1 MDEIDDLASL
11 FLRDIPLI
19 DTRAPVEF
27 NKGSLPLAINLP
39 LMIDAEREAVGI
51 CYQQQGQAAAIRLG
65 HELVNGELKADRLN
79 QWIRFT
85 QQHPDGA
92 LFCFRG
98 GLRSEIIQNWLKEQ
112 GIRYPRIRGGYKAMR
127 RWLINA
133 VEKTC
138 ANTPLLLLGGK
149 TGSAKTRVLNEGF
162 MGNPITGS
170 IDLEGL
176 ANHRGSAFG
185 KRVTAQPTQ
194 ISFELAVGIEMAKR
208 YAEDPSRLILED
220 EGRLIGRCAL
230 PLPLQAARHHADW
243 IQLEVPLE
251 DRVQHSYD
259 NYILSNLEEM
269 LTPSADWDTA
279 FNEFERGLLDALSR
293 IQKRLGDTRYRA
305 LHADLTAALSSHRL
319 GDPEPHKKWIE
330 VLLTQYYD
338 PMYNYQM
345 AKRVQAP
352 IFRGNE
358 SEVIGYL
365 TA

>member
-98 GLRSEIIQNWLKEQ
+98 GLRSEITQNWLKEQ

>member
-1 MDEIDDLASL
+1 
-11 FLRDIPLI
+11 
-19 DTRAPVEF
+19 
-27 NKGSLPLAINLP
+27 
-39 LMIDAEREAVGI
+39 
-51 CYQQQGQAAAIRLG
+51 
-65 HELVNGELKADRLN
+65 
-79 QWIRFT
+79 
-85 QQHPDGA
+85 
-92 LFCFRG
+92 
-98 GLRSEIIQNWLKEQ
+98 
-112 GIRYPRIRGGYKAMR
+112 
-127 RWLINA
+127 
-133 VEKTC
+133 
-138 ANTPLLLLGGK
+138 
-149 TGSAKTRVLNEGF
+149 VLNEGF

-269 LTPSADWDTA
+269 LTPSVDWDTA

-305 LHADLTAALSSHRL
+305 LHAELTAALSSHRL

>member
-1 MDEIDDLASL
+1 MDEIDDLESL
-11 FLRDIPLI
+11 FLHDIPLI
-19 DTRAPVEF
+19 DARAPVEF
-27 NKGSLPLAINLP
+27 SQGSLPLAVNLP
-39 LMIDAEREAVGI
+39 LMVDDEREAVGI
-51 CYQQQGQAAAIRLG
+51 RYQQEGQEAAIRLG
-65 HELVNGELKADRLN
+65 HELVNGALKAERLE

-98 GLRSEIIQNWLKEQ
+98 GLRSEIAQRWLKEQ

-127 RWLINA
+127 RWLMDA

-138 ANTPLLLLGGK
+138 TDTPLLLLGGK
-149 TGSAKTRVLNEGF
+149 TGSAKTRVLNEGLA
-162 MGNPITGS
+162 GNPIKGS

-185 KRVTAQPTQ
+185 KRATAQPTQ

-208 YAEDPSRLILED
+208 YTEDPSRLIVED

-230 PLPLQAARHHADW
+230 PLPLQAARHHANW

-259 NYILSNLEEM
+259 NYILSNLEE
-269 LTPSADWDTA
+269 LLALSADWDSA
-279 FNEFERGLLDALSR
+279 FTEFELGLLDALSR
-293 IQKRLGDTRYRA
+293 IQKRLGDARYSA
-305 LHADLTAALSSHRL
+305 LHADLTAALNSHRL

-330 VLLTQYYD
+330 TLLTQYYD

-345 AKRVQAP
+345 AKRAQAP
-352 IFRGNE
+352 LFRGDE
-358 SEVIGYL
+358 SEVINYL